1 MLDNVVVVVV
11 VAVVELLSKEMVV
24 EVSISVVA
32 VVVGKVGCRQ
42 LVSWHSESSFSDDVA
57 AVADDDVVD
66 QGMDEVWS
74 SSLSCISFFFS
85 RMIHCQ
91 TCPEHWDPEPSS
103 YLK

>member
-1 MLDNVVVVVV
+1 MLDNVVVVV

-24 EVSISVVA
+24 EVSISAVV

-57 AVADDDVVD
+57 VAADDVVVD

>member
-24 EVSISVVA
+24 EESISAVA
-32 VVVGKVGCRQ
+32 VGKVGCRQ

-91 TCPEHWDPEPSS
+91 TCPEHWDPESSS